1 MIVDQIDVTY
11 ISILEPE
18 HHSPI
23 SADRNRPKAT
33 EVSFQGVQSKPGSV
47 AVLDHARRVKPRQYS
62 ANLVDE
68 PRRQPA
74 SIVLFKQASQA
85 TMPKAFDHPL
95 IMISDAC
102 L

>member
-23 SADRNRPKAT
+23 
-33 EVSFQGVQSKPGSV
+33 QGVQSKPGSV
-47 AVLDHARRVKPRQYS
+47 AVLDHARCVEPRQYS

-68 PRRQPA
+68 RRRQPA